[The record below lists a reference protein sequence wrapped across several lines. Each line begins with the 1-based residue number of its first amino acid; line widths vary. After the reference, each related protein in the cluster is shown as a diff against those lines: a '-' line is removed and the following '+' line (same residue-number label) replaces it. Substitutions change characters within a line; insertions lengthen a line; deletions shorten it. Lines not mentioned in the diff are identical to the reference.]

1 MPLQDCRGLERGEA
15 GRVAGVLGEAQE
27 ELWIGVGCGEAAC
40 RAVGAGGA
48 AGGGGGVG
56 ANEGDLERSGQ
67 AQTRGRSH
75 GQRWR
80 RRPRSGGT
88 QAEA

>member
-27 ELWIGVGCGEAAC
+27 ELWIGVGCGGAAC

-48 AGGGGGVG
+48 AGGGVG

-88 QAEA
+88 RAEA